1 MTDPPVAVGKDNQP
15 LVKKDEDSYDEETV
29 PATWMKTSEAAPA
42 FRSSS
47 Y

>member
-29 PATWMKTSEAAPA
+29 PATSMKGSETLLQ
-42 FRSSS
+42 FDLIV
-47 Y
+47 